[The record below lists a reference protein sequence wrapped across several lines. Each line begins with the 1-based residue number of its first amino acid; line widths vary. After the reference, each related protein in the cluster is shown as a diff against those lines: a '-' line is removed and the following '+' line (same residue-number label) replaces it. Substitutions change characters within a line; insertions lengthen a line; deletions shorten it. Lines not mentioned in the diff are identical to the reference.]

1 MDTPLNIHWKDG
13 ALDDFKQITAWYY
26 NDRSRKA
33 ADKFIQNIL
42 HCIDLLSMNPLMGHP
57 EEFPDIP
64 LSGYRSF
71 VTHPYYKIVYSV
83 DMENTVLDIT
93 AIWDCR
99 QDDKK
104 LIQSI
109 NR

>member
-1 MDTPLNIHWKDG
+1 MNIRWKDG

-33 ADKFIQNIL
+33 ADKFVQNIL

-57 EEFPDIP
+57 EEFQGTSLI
-64 LSGYRSF
+64 GYRSL
-71 VTHPYYKIVYSV
+71 VAHPYYQIVYSI
-83 DMENTVLDIT
+83 DEINSILNIA

>member
-33 ADKFIQNIL
+33 ADKFVENIL

-57 EEFPDIP
+57 EEFSDSS
-64 LSGYRSF
+64 LSDYRSF
-71 VTHPYYKIVYSV
+71 VAHPYYRIVYYI
-83 DMENTVLDIT
+83 DMENTVLNIT
-93 AIWDCR
+93 SIWDCR

-104 LIQSI
+104 LIHSI
-109 NR
+109 KR

>member
-1 MDTPLNIHWKDG
+1 MKIHWKDG

-26 NDRSRKA
+26 NDRSSKA
-33 ADKFIQNIL
+33 ADKFVQNIL

-57 EEFPDIP
+57 EDFPDSN
-64 LSGYRSF
+64 LSNYRSL
-71 VTHPYYKIVYSV
+71 VAHPYYKIVYSLDV
-83 DMENTVLDIT
+83 VNSILDIT

-104 LIQSI
+104 LSQSI
-109 NR
+109 DR

>member
-13 ALDDFKQITAWYY
+13 ALADFKQITAWYY

-33 ADKFIQNIL
+33 ADKFVKNIL

-57 EEFPDIP
+57 VEFPETS
-64 LSGYRSF
+64 LSNYRSF
-71 VTHPYYKIVYSV
+71 LTHPHYKIVYSI
-83 DMENTVLDIT
+83 DMDNNVLNIVV
-93 AIWDCR
+93 IWDCR

-104 LIQSI
+104 LFESI